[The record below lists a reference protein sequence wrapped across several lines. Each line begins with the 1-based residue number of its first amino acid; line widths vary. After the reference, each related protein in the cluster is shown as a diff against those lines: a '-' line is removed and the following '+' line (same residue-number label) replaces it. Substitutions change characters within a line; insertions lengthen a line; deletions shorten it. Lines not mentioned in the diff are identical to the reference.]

1 MNKIP
6 QEQNIQLQLERLAAQ
21 RQLYSDAKSIQNASM
36 ILSIP
41 LVVVWSIFIALLP
54 RFQVYAALWGIA
66 VTFLD
71 ILILSRW
78 QKYLQEK
85 AAKIQQLF
93 DCDILQLDWSKLNSG
108 SRPEPETIIDSS
120 AKYRH
125 KYINYSK
132 LENWYPINVSQLPI
146 YQARI
151 ICQRCNI
158 WWDANLKRRYSNLV
172 IVVLIAITII
182 VFLVGLIG
190 GLTLEKFVL
199 ATLTP
204 LVPTFVFGLRQYIDN
219 NEAATRLDRLR
230 ENSESIWQ
238 QVVNGRIAP
247 QELETESYNLQ
258 NQIYDNRRLS
268 PLIFDWIYYRL
279 QRKNEEE
286 MNRGAEALIQELR
299 QSP

>member
-21 RQLYSDAKSIQNASM
+21 RQLYSDAKSIQNISM

-71 ILILSRW
+71 IIILSRL

-108 SRPEPETIIDSS
+108 SRPEPEIIIDSS

-125 KYINYSK
+125 KYTNYSK

-172 IVVLIAITII
+172 IIVLIAITMI

-204 LVPTFVFGLRQYIDN
+204 LIPTFVLGLRQYIDN

-247 QELETESYNLQ
+247 QELERESYNLQ
-258 NQIYDNRRLS
+258 NKIYDNRRLS